1 MLEGFE
7 VIQSTN
13 NHRSQLRVQFE
24 FLKPD
29 RKKRSGETSSM
40 VLDFKAAFLIM
51 FNRQDVIFPFVI
63 DSPKGKH
70 RTL

>member
-63 DSPKGKH
+63 D
-70 RTL
+70 